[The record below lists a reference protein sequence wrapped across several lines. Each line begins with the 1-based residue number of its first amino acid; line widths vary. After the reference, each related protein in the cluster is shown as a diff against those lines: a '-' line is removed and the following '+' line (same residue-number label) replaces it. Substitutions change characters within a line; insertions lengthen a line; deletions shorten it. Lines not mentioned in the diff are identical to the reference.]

1 MSYMNDP
8 REMAIRPESGVTLEQ
23 DNRVETMYHWGA
35 MVTDLCDLPV
45 SEYMKPMT
53 VIVYGSGG
61 DYVEPEIPGT
71 IKTENVNIWFTVLRN
86 GNQIT
91 DEEDVVLSA
100 GEDADI
106 VWTARWEWTG
116 SFSNTIMVAAVVE
129 TESGPYSVSANVIDN
144 VDKKHDE
151 EIVEARGA
159 QNITSYKSYG
169 VAAPNTPI
177 EEVTNTIY
185 TETVEEENTKYKF
198 EVSSAETIVY
208 LTLKLSGVAVPYTN
222 IEMRYGQ
229 EIPFD
234 KVNTEKEGY
243 NFLYWADSKGKE
255 YTGTTMPA
263 QNLTLTA
270 KYEVKK
276 CQVDFVFVIDGN
288 EEFVS
293 STTVNYGSKVTR
305 FPYIDE
311 KVYTLIEWTPSTAT
325 TIKVDTEFRAI
336 LEHKKYIITWSGY
349 TEGPHTQQYVYGA
362 ELEIPSNPEKEG
374 HTFTAWTPT
383 PQSPVVANA
392 KYTARFDTNKYKIQY
407 FIMIDGDKGEPVS
420 SYTQNYGTKITVKS
434 VPSQN
439 GYTFSKWE
447 SNYTGTTVPDH
458 NVEYVT
464 VKTPNVYILAYYD
477 NGDLIKE
484 EKYEYR
490 ETIRPF
496 PYSKEGYTVSEWKP
510 TLPVEMPYNNV
521 SAYCTSEIMRFT
533 VTFMDQDENIVG
545 VAEGVPYGTPI
556 KDIFPQAPEGHS
568 YNVSEDVL
576 KTLIKEDMN
585 IVVEVSVNEYAL
597 TMVHNEVETVISL
610 PYGTNIR
617 EYIEANYPP
626 EDGYDLEINAT
637 HETIPADNTARV
649 EYRYTPKVL
658 LLTYTTNGSDNDLN
672 GEINV
677 PYGTIL
683 LTVLPETYQE
693 GHIFNGWYYD
703 DIKVEENT
711 TMPNK
716 NIVVNGNYEK
726 ELYEIRII
734 DGEEIIYTETCA
746 YKTKLSSVLSNENVK
761 EYVATQSANG
771 YTVSFVLTGETV
783 NEEMEITSNLDI
795 YVEKTPNK
803 YLLIFMNGEEKISE
817 DLVEFGTE
825 INYPPMEDKT
835 EEGIEYVFV
844 WEDSSYNGKP
854 MPAKD
859 LTIVGNYQEKAEAPI
874 YFGTFKV
881 AVSDYD
887 SANTTQYFDEEKLGT
902 KYYNSVNVSECV
914 GDGAKIEVP
923 RISDEY
929 YVSLN
934 TAKRGQ
940 YKKATRYPYSFV
952 LPNGLTE
959 NYIISLID
967 GANLDHW
974 NECVTDGQIVMYNG
988 NEYKFYVYYTDLAY
1002 PVLTDETMPFTLKL
1016 IKK

>member
-1 MSYMNDP
+1 MNDP

-91 DEEDVVLSA
+91 DEKDAVLSA
-100 GEDADI
+100 GEDAEI

-151 EIVEARGA
+151 EIIEARGA

-177 EEVTNTIY
+177 EEVTNTVY

-222 IEMRYGQ
+222 MEMRYGQ

-234 KVNTEKEGY
+234 KVDTEKEGY
-243 NFLYWADSKGKE
+243 NFLYWVDSKGKE

-288 EEFVS
+288 EEVIS

-305 FPYIDE
+305 FPSTSISGYDFKGWE
-311 KVYTLIEWTPSTAT
+311 PSTSTVIKEDT
-325 TIKVDTEFRAI
+325 TFRATF
-336 LEHKKYIITWSGY
+336 ESKTYTVTWSGY
-349 TEGPHTQQYVYGA
+349 TDGPLVQVYKYGEVIEVPEA
-362 ELEIPSNPEKEG
+362 PEKKGYTFTKWDKTIPSAVTTNLK
-374 HTFTAWTPT
+374 FTAQFTI
-383 PQSPVVANA
+383 N
-392 KYTARFDTNKYKIQY
+392 QY
-407 FIMIDGDKGEPVS
+407 IITYSKEWYGVKSELSAFTK
-420 SYTQNYGTKITVKS
+420 NYGTTITLPK
-434 VPSQN
+434 VPTEK
-439 GYTFSKWE
+439 GYTYSEWQSE
-447 SNYTGTTVPDH
+447 YTGTTVPDH
-458 NVEYVT
+458 NIEYVT
-464 VKTPNVYILAYYD
+464 VKTVNTYILAYYD

-484 EKYEYR
+484 DKYEYL

-496 PYSKEGYTVSEWKP
+496 TYSKEGYTVSEWKP

-545 VAEGVPYGTPI
+545 VVEGVPYGTKINTILPV
-556 KDIFPQAPEGHS
+556 APEGYS
-568 YNVSEDVL
+568 YEFD
-576 KTLIKEDMN
+576 D
-585 IVVEVSVNEYAL
+585 VVEGQVKSEMTINLFKVINKYDVTINGEIVSLE
-597 TMVHNEVETVISL
+597 
-610 PYGTNIR
+610 YGTDIIAYVND
-617 EYIEANYPP
+617 NYKA
-626 EDGYDLEINAT
+626 EEGYHIVITASHDT
-637 HETIPADNTARV
+637 VPADNTATV
-649 EYRYTPKVL
+649 EYVFEANVWV
-658 LLTYTTNGSDNDLN
+658 LTYSTEGADENINGS
-672 GEINV
+672 EEV
-677 PYGTIL
+677 AFGTNIL
-683 LTVLPETYQE
+683 SVLPSTDKE
-693 GHIFNGWYYD
+693 GYYFNGWFDGEKQLSED
-703 DIKVEENT
+703 D
-711 TMPNK
+711 TMPN
-716 NIVVNGNYEK
+716 NDLTVTGTYDV
-726 ELYEIRII
+726 ELFEVSIF
-734 DGEEIIYTETCA
+734 DGDIKILNKPYA
-746 YKTKLSSVLSNENVK
+746 YKTKLSSVLNDETIVD
-761 EYVATQSANG
+761 YVTTQSANG
-771 YTVSFVLTGETV
+771 YTVSFVLNEEPV

-835 EEGIEYVFV
+835 EEGVEYVFV

-874 YFGTFKV
+874 YFGSFV
-881 AVSDYD
+881 IPRSGYSVDNLSEYVSESDIDTNFYK
-887 SANTTQYFDEEKLGT
+887 TTSVTECVDVEKLLEFIYPVYEPFVGLT
-902 KYYNSVNVSECV
+902 GRNLGKEKEKYYE
-914 GDGAKIEVP
+914 P
-923 RISDEY
+923 
-929 YVSLN
+929 L
-934 TAKRGQ
+934 TL
-940 YKKATRYPYSFV
+940 V
-952 LPNGLTE
+952 LPKTVVDGYN
-959 NYIISLID
+959 ISFNEASTGID
-967 GANLDHW
+967 CWVDMETN
-974 NECVTDGQIVMYNG
+974 NTVITIKG
-988 NEYKFYVYYTDLAY
+988 NEYIVFAMANDGTVPDNKEMLYEYKIK
-1002 PVLTDETMPFTLKL
+1002 LT
-1016 IKK
+1016 KK